1 MNHEFANNGRWVSI
15 MCVVT
20 RIEGVISRSL
30 GSKLYTSLHASVLS
44 IQCIYGMI
52 VDRLMNVL
60 SVPPSDA

>member
-1 MNHEFANNGRWVSI
+1 

-30 GSKLYTSLHASVLS
+30 GSKLYTSLYASVLS
-44 IQCIYGMI
+44 IRCIYGMI